1 MNYGSLVNVNF
12 LQKIATFFDII
23 PKIVYFLFAAFASGI
38 DAMQALVRKLAGLD
52 TYYQTSTGEIMTQ
65 KDPLT
70 EFIYGILGIGD
81 SASVYKGLN
90 TVFWSLAI
98 FGLIVLVVSTIVAIV
113 KSHYNEDS
121 EGTSPS
127 KYIYTA
133 IKSILTFA
141 VMPVVVVIGMQLST
155 FVLRTLDNITAGTTN
170 ESAIKGIYGT
180 QATEIFRGETLR
192 GTDNKVYAHY
202 DYFGVGD
209 PTSTATFGGLMFKA
223 SAYGANRAR
232 SGQTSVSSYQNITV
246 NGKQIFGDASNC
258 PEYGS
263 LQTNQEKR
271 EYVGMQIDYAFQNN
285 LQLNT
290 GLSYSATISAVEST
304 VPYLGISDVTG
315 GFGAKST
322 INSFSKYDVSA
333 VWLFYDLW
341 QFNFIVAFGGGVTVF
356 GIMISIIVGMM
367 TRLIKG
373 AAMFLIYPSLLG
385 IAPLDNFKAFKG
397 WGTTFMQQIMMAFGA
412 IVGINI
418 LMLIL
423 PYLQSISFF
432 NNGLLDAIVNTII
445 LIAGLMMTKDFISMV
460 AGFVGGADAAG
471 SGDGLKGS
479 IAGGFKRGFGI
490 AGKAG
495 AAVAKTGYHAGKA
508 VAKTAWS
515 ITGKP
520 IGAAIKKGK
529 ASAAAKRVNEKNQ
542 AGTKTAKNFDKTT
555 NAYEGFIR
563 AQEDAAKKMADL
575 QASVKGKTAD
585 AKLKKAGDDAYNSVI
600 KKGGSVA
607 DAEKARDAV
616 LLKGLLKQ
624 SGKLKEYEKAEK
636 AEKNAKTSASKK
648 SKELEAYDETKM
660 VEKYKLAKGADGKM
674 VSTTGFW
681 KSWGD
686 GLANT
691 FAGKKGED
699 GKRKGGVLGNL
710 GDAGKSIA
718 DGFIKA
724 IKNDLA
730 EGIGIDKLIGGGIK
744 MGKEMW
750 QTKGV
755 QGKMFGEGKSKKEG
769 DALQKEIAQQQGQKM
784 DAQQAT
790 LNAMAKSMGDFVKA
804 SEAQTKSLG
813 KIFSAISAQNNNP
826 PPTNNGGNGGTGG
839 NAT

>member
-1 MNYGSLVNVNF
+1 MNYGSLVNVSF
-12 LQKIATFFDII
+12 LRKIATFFDII
-23 PKIVYFLFAAFASGI
+23 PKIIYFLFAAFASGI

-52 TYYQTSTGEIMTQ
+52 TYYQTSTGEIMSQ

-141 VMPVVVVIGMQLST
+141 VMPIVVVVGMQLST
-155 FVLRTLDNITAGTTN
+155 FVLRTLDNITAGSSN

-180 QATEIFRGETLR
+180 QATEIFRGETLV
-192 GTDNKVYAHY
+192 GTDNKVYSHY
-202 DYFGVGD
+202 DFFGFGD

-232 SGQTSVSSYQNITV
+232 AGQTSVSSYQHITV

-290 GLSYSATISAVEST
+290 GLSYSSTISAVEST
-304 VPYLGISDVTG
+304 VPYWGVSDITG
-315 GFGAKST
+315 GFGAKSS

-397 WGTTFMQQIMMAFGA
+397 WGTTFMQQVMMAFGA
-412 IVGINI
+412 IVGINV

-445 LIAGLMMTKDFISMV
+445 LIAGLMMAKDFISMV

-495 AAVAKTGYHAGKA
+495 AGVAKAGYHVGKIG
-508 VAKTAWS
+508 AKAAWS
-515 ITGKP
+515 VTGKP
-520 IGAAIKKGK
+520 IVAGVKAKK
-529 ASAAAKRVNEKNQ
+529 ASNAAKRVNEKNVS
-542 AGTKTAKNFDKTT
+542 GTKANKKFQEQTKAHEKFVDAQKK
-555 NAYEGFIR
+555 
-563 AQEDAAKKMADL
+563 AQEKM
-575 QASVKGKTAD
+575 
-585 AKLKKAGDDAYNSVI
+585 AKLKANPGDLRF
-600 KKGGSVA
+600 A
-607 DAEKARDAV
+607 DAATKAAADKAYQRALKRGKSKEEAEQIRSDV
-616 LLKGLLKQ
+616 KSKGLLKQ
-624 SGKLKEYEKAEK
+624 YNQAEKEEKKAREGRYKTHKKLDVYDEKAM
-636 AEKNAKTSASKK
+636 S
-648 SKELEAYDETKM
+648 D
-660 VEKYKLAKGADGKM
+660 KYKLAKGVDGKLHAA
-674 VSTTGFW
+674 GFGKTYG
-681 KSWGD
+681 KSLAKDWGGYRD
-686 GLANT
+686 EN
-691 FAGKKGED
+691 GKL
-699 GKRKGGVLGNL
+699 KGGILGNL
-710 GDAGKSIA
+710 GDAGKSLA
-718 DGFIKA
+718 DGFLKA
-724 IKNDLA
+724 IKGDLF
-730 EGIGIDKLIGGGIK
+730 EGIGVDKLLGGGIN

-755 QGKMFGEGKSKKEG
+755 QVDNVRKHRMFAEGKAKLEG
-769 DALQKEIAQQQGQKM
+769 DKLQESLAKESDKKIEKQTEQIKTMAESMSGLVE
-784 DAQQAT
+784 AT
-790 LNAMAKSMGDFVKA
+790 N
-804 SEAQTKSLG
+804 AQTKILSEIARVSTQQ
-813 KIFSAISAQNNNP
+813 KNNNT
-826 PPTNNGGNGGTGG
+826 PPTNNGGNNSG